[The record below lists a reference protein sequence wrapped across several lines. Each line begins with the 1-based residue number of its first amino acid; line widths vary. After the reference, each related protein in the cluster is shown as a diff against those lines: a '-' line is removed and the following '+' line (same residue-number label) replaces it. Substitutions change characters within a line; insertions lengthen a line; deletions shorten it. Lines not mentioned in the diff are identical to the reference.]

1 MPNFVIRLRTAISI
15 QKRNQPL
22 HVKASLVRIFLL
34 SIPSKR
40 FVNDKHVYI
49 SISCTCGVV
58 WLSNSVNLIKLQFH
72 VRIAKTIMMLL
83 VTLSQLLKAVYSTA
97 PNPSFCNQAI
107 KCKSYNCM
115 IDHAIIGL
123 TLYCLIAKWW
133 VVVEEWAAKNEGG
146 EARVR
151 SFVNTISA
159 YMQWCGARKSPT
171 TGLKLKRAAIFLQ

>member
-58 WLSNSVNLIKLQFH
+58 WLSNSVNLIKLQFY

-83 VTLSQLLKAVYSTA
+83 VTLSQLLKAV
-97 PNPSFCNQAI
+97 
-107 KCKSYNCM
+107 
-115 IDHAIIGL
+115 GL
-123 TLYCLIAKWW
+123 TLYCLIAEWW
-133 VVVEEWAAKNEGG
+133 VGVEEWAAKNEGG

-151 SFVNTISA
+151 CFVNTISA

-171 TGLKLKRAAIFLQ
+171 RGLKLKRAAIFLQ